1 MFINMTRHLY
11 DVAIENEC
19 TLSDA
24 LVHTVDVRF
33 CILTQNCIIRISLVP
48 RLPQNTNVYHGESL
62 VSFLRKHDVIKIGP
76 EQKGNILYIVQPT
89 MSSTLCV
96 YDIRP
101 LIARYM

>member
-1 MFINMTRHLY
+1 MTRHLY
-11 DVAIENEC
+11 DVAIDNEC

-33 CILTQNCIIRISLVP
+33 CILTQSCIIRISLVP
-48 RLPQNTNVYHGESL
+48 RLPQNANMHHRESL
-62 VSFLRKHDVIKIGP
+62 VSFLCKHDISKIGP
-76 EQKGNILYIVQPT
+76 EQKGNVLYVVQPT

-96 YDIRP
+96 YDIQP